1 MIAMIA
7 PGGRFESMYKN
18 GTFVESNKEVA
29 RYILEYYC
37 NQLMEGSDKVTGV
50 HAYDSEMW
58 ENYD

>member
-1 MIAMIA
+1 MIA

-37 NQLMEGSDKVTGV
+37 NQLIEGSDKVTAV
-50 HAYDSEMW
+50 HAYDSEM
-58 ENYD
+58 